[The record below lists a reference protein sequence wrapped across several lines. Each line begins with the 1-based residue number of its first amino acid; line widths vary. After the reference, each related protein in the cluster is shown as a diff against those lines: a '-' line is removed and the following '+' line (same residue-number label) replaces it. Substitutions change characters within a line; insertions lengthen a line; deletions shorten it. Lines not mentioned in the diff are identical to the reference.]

1 MLGKSPEATRENTL
15 GLARI
20 VTKGTTGIPF
30 SPNHAH
36 GCKYNYL
43 ADGKA
48 G

>member
-15 GLARI
+15 GPPRI
-20 VTKGTTGIPF
+20 VTKETTGIPF
-30 SPNHAH
+30 SPNHEHA
-36 GCKYNYL
+36 CKYNYL